1 MVQTSSSEDL
11 TAAVHNSYLTIP
23 AGSNFSS
30 DHWKRRED
38 YQNSRTVEYIQQGGQ
53 FHPSFWNGM
62 ELSHFSVLVFFS
74 LNAKLWNGLCIKRL
88 VIWSIDLHINCPKC
102 IRRSGSDPY
111 GSLQHSPTPY
121 LDLIR
126 GSTSNGKRGDGRR
139 VLSIRDSE
147 SFRGPFFR
155 SFFWLNAMLPVWKDL

>member
-62 ELSHFSVLVFFS
+62 ELSHFSVLVFS
-74 LNAKLWNGLCIKRL
+74 
-88 VIWSIDLHINCPKC
+88 H
-102 IRRSGSDPY
+102 
-111 GSLQHSPTPY
+111 
-121 LDLIR
+121 
-126 GSTSNGKRGDGRR
+126 
-139 VLSIRDSE
+139 
-147 SFRGPFFR
+147 
-155 SFFWLNAMLPVWKDL
+155 